1 MKTLFKRGTI
11 VTASDTYGA
20 DLLVEGERISAI
32 GGELSCPDAAVVEAE
47 GYYLLPGG
55 IDVHT
60 HLDMPLGPISSS
72 DDFRTGQIAA
82 AFGGTTSHID
92 FAIQPKGAG
101 LRDALER
108 WHAKARGKA
117 CIDYG
122 FHMTVTDP
130 NPAALDEILV
140 LPDLGVTS
148 VKVLMAYKGRVQLD
162 DEAVF
167 RVMRLA
173 ARAGLLVMAHCENG
187 DVIDLLVQEAVTAGR
202 TEPRHHALTRPAE
215 LEAEATGRAIALASV
230 ACAPLYVVHLT
241 CEPALD
247 QVRTAQARGSRVWAE
262 TCVQYLFFTS
272 DDLDRP
278 GFEGAKFLC
287 SPPFRTAADQE
298 SLWKGLADGSLS
310 VVSTDHC
317 SFDFATQKIL
327 GRASFA
333 EIPSGVPAIEDRMV
347 VLHSAG
353 VGGGRISLNRFVEV
367 TATNP
372 ARLFG
377 LYPRKGAIEVG
388 SDADIVLF
396 DPEAERTLG
405 ANSHHMRVDYS
416 LFEGMAVRG
425 LPVAVWVRGQQ
436 VIGGGRF
443 IGQPG
448 SGQFLH
454 RAGFAG

>member
-11 VTASDTYGA
+11 VTASDLYRS
-20 DLLVEGERISAI
+20 DLLVEGERILAI
-32 GGELSCPDAAVVEAE
+32 GEGLSSPEAAVVEAE
-47 GYYLLPGG
+47 GCYLLPGG

-60 HLDMPLGPISSS
+60 HLDMPLGEISSS

-101 LRDALER
+101 LQEALEK

-130 NPAALDEILV
+130 TPAALDEIPA
-140 LPDLGVTS
+140 LPELGVTS
-148 VKVLMAYKGRVQLD
+148 LKVFMAYKGRVQLD

-173 ARAGLLVMAHCENG
+173 AEADMLVMAHCENG
-187 DVIDLLVQEAVTAGR
+187 DVIDLLVREAVAAGR
-202 TEPRHHALTRPAE
+202 TEPVHHALTRPQE

-230 ACAPLYVVHLT
+230 AGAPLYVVHLT
-241 CEPALD
+241 CEQALG
-247 QVRTAQARGSRVWAE
+247 QVRAAQARGSRVWAE
-262 TCVQYLFFTS
+262 TCAQYLFFTE
-272 DDLDRP
+272 DDLARP
-278 GFEGAKFLC
+278 GFEGAKFVC

-298 SLWKGLADGSLS
+298 ALWGGLADGSLS

-317 SFDFATQKIL
+317 SFDFATQKTL

-333 EIPSGVPAIEDRMV
+333 EIPSGVPVIEDRMV

-353 VGGGRISLNRFVEV
+353 VGGGRLSLNRFVEV

-377 LYPRKGAIEVG
+377 LYPRKGTIAVG

-396 DPEAERTLG
+396 DPGAERTLG
-405 ANSHHMRVDYS
+405 ASSHHMRVDYS
-416 LFEGMAVRG
+416 LFEGMAVQG

-436 VIGGGRF
+436 VVGGGGF

-448 SGQFLH
+448 SGRFLH
-454 RAGFAG
+454 RERFAG